1 MGVLKSGFDAIFLKK
16 SFYSKIEKQ
25 IFGKLLPNS
34 FSKSIPKLVLASQY
48 VRILFFSIK
57 KRKEKKIQTEE
68 SEAERDTFV
77 KIDWLVSS
85 STA

>member
-1 MGVLKSGFDAIFLKK
+1 MCNEISVSP
-16 SFYSKIEKQ
+16 S
-25 IFGKLLPNS
+25 
-34 FSKSIPKLVLASQY
+34 
-48 VRILFFSIK
+48 K